1 MSCIC
6 LATYLDSSYMNLD
19 PHKSELTRF
28 APSYQ
33 QLITD
38 QDGKLGKENTYNG
51 AGHHLGGSLAPGW

>member
-6 LATYLDSSYMNLD
+6 LATYLDSSYMNLE

-38 QDGKLGKENTYNG
+38 QDGKLGKENTYN
-51 AGHHLGGSLAPGW
+51 APGW